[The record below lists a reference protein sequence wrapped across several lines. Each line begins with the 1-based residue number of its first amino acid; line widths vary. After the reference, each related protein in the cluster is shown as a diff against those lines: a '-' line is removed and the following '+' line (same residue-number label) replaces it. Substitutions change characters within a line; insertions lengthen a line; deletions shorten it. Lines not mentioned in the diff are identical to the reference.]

1 MRSKGTG
8 IVNERSRRLRKRL
21 NLLFAITAVLYVLLG
36 VALSIQAF
44 AQQRL
49 NPVFSEVG
57 NPTTRPVPTGSDD
70 ASVKA
75 FYHYLDL
82 RHLAVERE
90 TYVGDPETAAT
101 YYGLI
106 GVAIII
112 FYYFT
117 FAWYARLK
125 SGDLYPV
132 EVYNGYIPERGGPVD
147 RFNWATYTILVAYM
161 VYYTVVNILF
171 GQMY

>member
-1 MRSKGTG
+1 MS
-8 IVNERSRRLRKRL
+8 ERSRRLRKRL
-21 NLLFAITAVLYVLLG
+21 NAVFGMTAVLYVLLG
-36 VALSIQAF
+36 VALSIQAV

-49 NPVFSEVG
+49 NPVVSEVG
-57 NPTTRPVPTGSDD
+57 NPTTRAVPSGSDD

-82 RHLAVERE
+82 RHFMKEKE

-101 YYGLI
+101 YYGLV
-106 GVAIII
+106 GVAVIL

-132 EVYNGYIPERGGPVD
+132 EVYNGYIAERGGPVD
-147 RFNWATYTILVAYM
+147 PFNWATYAILLAYM
-161 VYYTVVNILF
+161 VYYTVVNIVY